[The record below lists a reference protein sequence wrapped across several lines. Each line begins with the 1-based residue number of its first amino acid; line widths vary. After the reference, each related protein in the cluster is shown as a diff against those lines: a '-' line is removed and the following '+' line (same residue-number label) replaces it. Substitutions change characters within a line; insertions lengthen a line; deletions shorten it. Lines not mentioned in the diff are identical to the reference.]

1 LITACLNN
9 IVSERILPNWREI
22 TITPIYRQKGD
33 HLDCRN
39 YWGIKLRS
47 HCLKLL
53 ERVID
58 QRIWKLVTIKQN

>member
-47 HCLKLL
+47 HCL
-53 ERVID
+53 EG
-58 QRIWKLVTIKQN
+58 N